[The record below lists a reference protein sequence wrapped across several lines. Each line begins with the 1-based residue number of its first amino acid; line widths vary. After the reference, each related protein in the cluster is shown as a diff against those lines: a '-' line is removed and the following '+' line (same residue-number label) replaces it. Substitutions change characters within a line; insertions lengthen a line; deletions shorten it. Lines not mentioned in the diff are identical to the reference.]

1 MEVTYYLHI
10 LHSWEV
16 EELSQL
22 KDTIDQI
29 ARNNASAI
37 KYDHKRLVFTVAG
50 SDRARQKQ
58 ALDALRELVQKM
70 TPAKTTWPK
79 KFRDGQTHP
88 SGSTTGSATS
98 SVPGS
103 ITGSLIDVQDV
114 TTSFNLIDMSP
125 APPEAT
131 KYTVEFHVDD
141 EVRDPYEMYYAD
153 KRQKIDLPTILA
165 NEKGCEAQLSP
176 DGRTVSISGD
186 NLPKITTVKLQLLK
200 MQTYH
205 LRKPFQVDRA
215 ALVYGS
221 NRDEFRLI
229 FVRIVE
235 HQYYSNHIKFFPS
248 LRQNTP
254 RPIDF
259 CVIEKATY
267 DDSQEDW
274 IIRSDARI
282 NPRLAASPQRRP
294 SVALSPVRQPAR
306 SNWGTPPKASD
317 RSGRYETSTGPEWF
331 DQKNPAFGFNNNPTP
346 TADSRQHPAPSQHTS
361 NSNANRS
368 SRTTPNVA
376 PSWSTAGGR
385 SSPAQSNSV
394 PQGHIRR
401 VPQPEWGAPT
411 FDTTVNGDFP
421 SLPTGARAPP
431 KRSGMPSLPS
441 PRSVTASN
449 TDYSRP
455 PTLPS
460 QAPQPSASRDIVF
473 GDRDW
478 DYLEDRASLSSG
490 GQRSRDMENNGLDV
504 PRLRDP
510 DIEVTDAQR
519 TLRRLPNQQATPG
532 GSPSQISGSRRFID
546 TMRVYNMRRLAETI
560 RSGLTEL
567 QGRRKEIRLFGRLGN
582 VVYPARR
589 EITDRSWEFT
599 DIDNVLEKKLKV
611 LPWFSPITTT
621 VTSHVNSLYGF
632 LGKFKTESAY
642 YEIDCDTRTNPT
654 SRYTRTL
661 VTVPSTVA
669 HLERVVTP
677 WETFGEAMWNAVDKH
692 ADFEILLQA
701 REGVIHD
708 TNSALGR
715 TDVKPFSTFR
725 KKLSLGTHNS
735 HITCRDV
742 KDYLEVR
749 AINFR
754 ETRTYEKPGQFTVEI
769 HKIEELELVRIE
781 GIESVTGRTGGNG
794 KLWYE
799 FEVTN
804 DVTKKRLQAN
814 LNLTPGTV
822 ADWEVDDIVGEGANT
837 EELAILVKRLM
848 MLVDECQ
855 KTLHE

>member
-1 MEVTYYLHI
+1 MEVTYHLHM

-50 SDRARQKQ
+50 SDRERQKQ
-58 ALDALRELVQKM
+58 ALDALRELVQRK
-70 TPAKTTWPK
+70 TPAKITLPK

-88 SGSTTGSATS
+88 FGSTTGSATS
-98 SVPGS
+98 SAPGS
-103 ITGSLIDVQDV
+103 VTGSLIDIQDI
-114 TTSFNLIDMSP
+114 TTSFSLIDMSTV
-125 APPEAT
+125 PPEVT
-131 KYTVEFHVDD
+131 NYTADFHVDD
-141 EVRDPYEMYYAD
+141 KVRDPYEMYYAD
-153 KRQKIDLPTILA
+153 KRQKIDLPTMLA
-165 NEKGCEAQLSP
+165 NQKGCEAQLSP
-176 DGRTVSISGD
+176 DGRTVIISGD
-186 NLPKITTVKLQLLK
+186 SMLKITTVQRQLEK

-205 LRKPFQVDRA
+205 LRKPFKLDRA

-235 HQYYSNHIKFFPS
+235 HQYYSSHIKFFPS

-254 RPIDF
+254 KPSDF

-267 DDSQEDW
+267 DDNQEDW
-274 IIRSDARI
+274 IIRNDARI
-282 NPRLAASPQRRP
+282 NSRHAASPQRRP
-294 SVALSPVRQPAR
+294 SFAHSPVRQPAK
-306 SNWGTPPKASD
+306 SNWGPPPPASD
-317 RSGRYETSTGPEWF
+317 RSGRYDTSSGPEWF
-331 DQKNPAFGFNNNPTP
+331 DQKNPTFGFKNHLTS
-346 TADSRQHPAPSQHTS
+346 AAESRQHSAHLQNTT
-361 NSNANRS
+361 NSNDNRS
-368 SRTTPNVA
+368 SRSAPNVG
-376 PSWSTAGGR
+376 PSWASTGGR
-385 SSPAQSNSV
+385 SSPAQSNNM
-394 PQGHIRR
+394 PQGQIRR

-411 FDTTVNGDFP
+411 FDTTVKGDFP
-421 SLPTGARAPP
+421 SLPTGSRAPS
-431 KRSGMPSLPS
+431 KRSGVPSLPP
-441 PRSVTASN
+441 PRSVTSSN
-449 TDYSRP
+449 ADYSRP

-473 GDRDW
+473 GDQDW

-490 GQRSRDMENNGLDV
+490 GQRSRDMKNNGLDV

-510 DIEVTDAQR
+510 NSEFADAQR

-532 GSPSQISGSRRFID
+532 GSSPQISGSSRFID

-582 VVYPARR
+582 VVYPTRR
-589 EITDRSWEFT
+589 EIMNRSWEFT
-599 DIDNVLEKKLKV
+599 DIDNVLEKKLNI

-642 YEIDCDTRTNPT
+642 YEVDCDTRTNPT

-781 GIESVTGRTGGNG
+781 GIDSVTGRTGGNG

-804 DVTKKRLQAN
+804 DVTKKQLQAN
-814 LNLTPGTV
+814 LKLTPGTV
-822 ADWEVDDIVGEGANT
+822 ADWEVDDIVGQGSNT

>member
-1 MEVTYYLHI
+1 MEVTYHLHM

-22 KDTIDQI
+22 TDTIDQI

-50 SDRARQKQ
+50 SDREQQKQ
-58 ALDALRELVQKM
+58 ALDALRDLVQKK
-70 TPAKTTWPK
+70 TPAKITLPK

-88 SGSTTGSATS
+88 SDSTSGSTASSA
-98 SVPGS
+98 PGS
-103 ITGSLIDVQDV
+103 VAGSLIDIQDV
-114 TTSFNLIDMSP
+114 TTSFSLIDMSP
-125 APPEAT
+125 SLPEAT
-131 KYTVEFHVDD
+131 VYTVEFHVDD
-141 EVRDPYEMYYAD
+141 EIRDPYEMYYAD
-153 KRQKIDLPTILA
+153 KRQKIDLPTMLA
-165 NEKGCEAQLSP
+165 NEKGCEAQVSP
-176 DGRTVSISGD
+176 NGRTVRISGD
-186 NLPKITTVKLQLLK
+186 SMPKITTVQRQLQK

-221 NRDEFRLI
+221 NRDEFRLV
-229 FVRIVE
+229 FVPILE
-235 HQYYSNHIKFFPS
+235 HQYYAKHIKFFPS
-248 LRQNTP
+248 LQRNTP
-254 RPIDF
+254 RPIEY

-267 DDSQEDW
+267 DDHQEDW
-274 IIRSDARI
+274 VIRSDAKSDSRH
-282 NPRLAASPQRRP
+282 AASPQRRP
-294 SVALSPVRQPAR
+294 NVAHSPVREPAR
-306 SNWGTPPKASD
+306 SHWGPPPQTPD
-317 RSGRYETSTGPEWF
+317 RSGRYEASTRAEWF
-331 DQKNPAFGFNNNPTP
+331 DQKNPTFGFNNKLTP
-346 TADSRQHPAPSQHTS
+346 TVASRQPLTPSQNNL

-368 SRTTPNVA
+368 YRTATNVT
-376 PSWSTAGGR
+376 PSWSSTGGR
-385 SSPAQSNSV
+385 SSPVLSNYM
-394 PQGHIRR
+394 PQGQIRR

-411 FDTTVNGDFP
+411 FNTTGNGDFP
-421 SLPTGARAPP
+421 SLPTGNRAPS
-431 KRSGMPSLPS
+431 KRSGMPSLPP
-441 PRSVTASN
+441 PRSVAASN
-449 TDYSRP
+449 ADYSRP
-455 PTLPS
+455 PTLLS
-460 QAPQPSASRDIVF
+460 QAPQPSASKDIIF
-473 GDRDW
+473 GDQDW

-490 GQRSRDMENNGLDV
+490 RQRSREMENSGLDV

-510 DIEVTDAQR
+510 NNELADAQR
-519 TLRRLPNQQATPG
+519 TLRRLSNQQATPG
-532 GSPSQISGSRRFID
+532 GPSSQFSGSNKFID

-582 VVYPARR
+582 VVYPTHP
-589 EITDRSWEFT
+589 ELLTRSWEFT
-599 DIDNVLEKKLKV
+599 DIDSVLVKKHSV
-611 LPWFSPITTT
+611 CPWFSPITTT

-642 YEIDCDTRTNPT
+642 YEVECDTRTNPS

-692 ADFEILLQA
+692 TDFEILLQA

-735 HITCRDV
+735 HITCRNV
-742 KDYLEVR
+742 QDYLEVR

-769 HKIEELELVRIE
+769 HKIEELELVRTE
-781 GIESVTGRTGGNG
+781 GIDSVTGRTGGNG

-804 DVTKKRLQAN
+804 DVTKKQLQAN
-814 LNLTPGTV
+814 LKLMPGMV
-822 ADWEVDDIVGEGANT
+822 ADWEVDDIVGKGSST